1 MVDHEIHVTLI
12 DSNGDAQAFWVEYHL
27 GASTADDPNFVTPL
41 VEPSEYDALCDLFGG
56 ESELL
61 LRAHQAASEQYYDST
76 SCADV
81 EALPSQCDDAW
92 VEQ

>member
-41 VEPSEYDALCDLFGG
+41 VEPSEYDTLCDAFGG

-61 LRAHQAASEQYYDST
+61 LRAHQVAAEQYYDST
-76 SCADV
+76 TGADV
-81 EALPSQCDDAW
+81 EVLPSHSDDAA
-92 VEQ
+92 VFG